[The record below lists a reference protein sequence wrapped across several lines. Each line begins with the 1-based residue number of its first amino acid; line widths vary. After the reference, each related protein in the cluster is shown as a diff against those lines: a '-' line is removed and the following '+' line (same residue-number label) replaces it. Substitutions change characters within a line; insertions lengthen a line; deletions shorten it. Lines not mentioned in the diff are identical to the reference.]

1 MNQSTEQK
9 VTRNIDQHTTLI
21 DLNANF
27 GERASNGYRMQGL
40 YEIFFSLAD
49 GASKGIFIAD
59 DQEDSFVKA
68 IKAFNEM
75 IKKQSDDWKSAWLKN
90 PSDDE
95 RNNIKAISKCLFLLD
110 DEEKKLQKVCDS
122 FLSAYDKIA
131 LTDACYEKECVEEY
145 LNAYIDIFR
154 ILLDDNCVNQE
165 ELRSLDIIETLL
177 NINFNEEEDCFG
189 LYSPFVVFSVWR
201 TIKYISM
208 LDSSKNGSDN
218 DSENELNRRKH
229 LAATYGINA
238 LSRFAIHRKKS
249 YIVEYSR
256 QKDRIVR
263 RQSEYASSIE
273 DLKPI
278 RMLEKIQSHMLN
290 MITDS
295 KIKHQEPPGK
305 VDVVVFGFCPK
316 ERESELADR
325 FPEIL
330 DLANALLG
338 WQADTEVFKK
348 KPMTINLNYLVMIDP
363 EAGKKEKEKAEKKR
377 IQLLLKNSSG
387 NQYYC
392 NFIYEPHRKND
403 FNKDLLKQEIKNN
416 DILFLIDC
424 PWLVTEK
431 FDLENSGN
439 LSSYLNWLNRAD
451 FKDDL
456 QLSSAD
462 IPFFSKNTLF
472 SSLNDQLNR
481 LAISGMSKYGKV
493 VRILKDYML
502 RWLEAEIQSSKEQ
515 QKYKTVYL
523 YYSSMRGMY
532 FSRYL
537 DYPILREERYSNKRF
552 NILRFSSRENICLK
566 ISKND
571 LNIATGIVYISLWS
585 LLKYY
590 DISFIYK
597 GLQKYLVDI
606 ADEIVPAD
614 SCMNVETKQNVIRRK
629 LFLILQ
635 SIVFSVDYDLRSGK
649 TPNVTIK
656 LHLKKAVREAYN
668 NALSE
673 DESKDE
679 NVQQLLNFFSEIIQE
694 ILFQNTSRFGDI
706 CIRDAFEICLYN
718 QARTVSD
725 IFFHQWYSEQRK
737 KGELKH
743 DDIMVKLEGFED
755 VNDDTVDQLEP
766 NFDTFGDKR
775 IYKNLLEYLA
785 MPKPPAFA
793 VHAQLNEANK
803 RFESDNDPQ
812 EHGIQI
818 LKNLARLCEASG
830 ETETYRYENINRLL

>member
-9 VTRNIDQHTTLI
+9 LTRNIDQHTTPI
-21 DLNANF
+21 DLNTNF

-40 YEIFFSLAD
+40 YEIFFNLAD
-49 GASKGIFIAD
+49 GASKGKFIAD
-59 DQEDSFVKA
+59 NQEDSFVKA

-75 IKKQSDDWKSAWLKN
+75 IKKQSAEWKNAWLKK

-95 RNNIKAISKCLFLLD
+95 RNNIKAIPKCLVLLD

-131 LTDACYEKECVEEY
+131 LTDDCYEKKCVEEY

-154 ILLDDNCVNQE
+154 ILFEDKCVNQE

-208 LDSSKNGSDN
+208 LDGSKNGNDN

-295 KIKHQEPPGK
+295 KIKQHERPNE
-305 VDVVVFGFCPK
+305 VNVVVFGFCP
-316 ERESELADR
+316 EEEGESADC
-325 FPEIL
+325 FPEIV

-338 WQADTEVFKK
+338 WQADTEEFKK
-348 KPMTINLNYLVMIDP
+348 NPMKINLKYLVIKASDADKQRK
-363 EAGKKEKEKAEKKR
+363 ETAEQEKETP
-377 IQLLLKNSSG
+377 LLFKYSSG
-387 NQYYC
+387 KVYYC
-392 NFIYEPHRKND
+392 NFSRDFRRKND
-403 FNKDLLKQEIKNN
+403 FNKDLLKQEIESN

-439 LSSYLNWLNRAD
+439 LSSYLNWLNRAE

-456 QLSSAD
+456 QLSSTD

-502 RWLEAEIQSSKEQ
+502 RWLEAEILNCKEQ
-515 QKYKTVYL
+515 QQYKTVYL
-523 YYSSMRGMY
+523 YFSSMRGMY

-552 NILRFSSRENICLK
+552 NILRFSSREN
-566 ISKND
+566 SR
-571 LNIATGIVYISLWS
+571 LNISDYHDTATGIVYISLWS

-606 ADEIVPAD
+606 ADEIVPSD
-614 SCMNVETKQNVIRRK
+614 SCRNEETKQNVIRRK

-635 SIVFSVDYDLRSGK
+635 GIVFSVNYDLCSEK
-649 TPNVTIK
+649 APKVTVK
-656 LHLKKAVREAYN
+656 LHLKKAIREAYN
-668 NALSE
+668 KAFSE
-673 DESKDE
+673 NGSKDE
-679 NVQQLLNFFSEIIQE
+679 NVRKLLNYFSEIIQE
-694 ILFQNTSRFGDI
+694 ILFQNTSGFGDI

-743 DDIMVKLEGFED
+743 DGIAVKLNDFRN
-755 VNDDTVDQLEP
+755 VNDDTVDRLNP

-785 MPKPPAFA
+785 MPKPSAFA

-803 RFESDNDPQ
+803 RFERDNDTQ
-812 EHGIQI
+812 GHGIQI
-818 LKNLARLCEASG
+818 LKNLARLCETSG
-830 ETETYRYENINRLL
+830 ETDTYLYENINRLL